1 VRADPRAGPSWPRP
15 REIGHRA
22 RDSHGTQLALVL
34 DANLEKENVVTPEE
48 VAAIQNAFTVSLEP
62 VMVEL
67 RGIHGVLEE
76 HSKLLA
82 DHSR

>member
-1 VRADPRAGPSWPRP
+1 M
-15 REIGHRA
+15 
-22 RDSHGTQLALVL
+22 
-34 DANLEKENVVTPEE
+34 TPEE